1 MKKALQGRADT
12 RLVVRRP
19 HRLTTL
25 PEGQVGVGVNPSLD
39 DVTILPMALW
49 PVNDQGEIMETLY
62 GFRVWLWEGAGF
74 RFRIVKDFD
83 GNDCKSGSAEF
94 GTLQLNLRI
103 NPKFSIASVDNKETN
118 DTEKHAV
125 SEEDAIEWFSRV
137 SEEFT
142 IALNAA
148 LQVTSS
154 VRQQT

>member
-1 MKKALQGRADT
+1 MKKALRGRADT

-39 DVTILPMALW
+39 DVTILPMSLW
-49 PVNDQGEIMETLY
+49 AVNDQGEIMETLY
-62 GFRVWLWEGAGF
+62 GFRVGLWEGMGF
-74 RFRIVKDFD
+74 RFRTVKDFD
-83 GNDCKSGSAEF
+83 GNDCKDGWAEF
-94 GTLQLNLRI
+94 GPLRLNLRI
-103 NPKFSIASVDNKETN
+103 NPNFSIASVDNKETN
-118 DTEKHAV
+118 DIERHAV